1 MENRIFPDHT
11 LIRLY
16 KEEDRTAQHPLRFIL
31 ESCIGTGA
39 TCVAYQAEGEDGIPV
54 RLKQF
59 RPEGIGR
66 KGQLY
71 QAAEARFLQAYR
83 QQLSMM
89 KDEKTAA
96 VTSGLYGL
104 YRDETGYYWT
114 SVSGMVGRTLDRL
127 LPEYSLQKNTETIRR
142 VAECIKAYHEAGWLL
157 LDVKPENIL
166 VIDSLGMQGIN
177 FFDFDSFVQTAEL
190 KAAAEAGQTMVLSSS
205 EAYSAP
211 ELMSTEVDLNEIG
224 ITADFYSVGALLFT
238 ALFGRRPEL
247 FDCLPDGDYDFSSLT
262 DASAMPLSAELRRAV
277 TVFLQHTLTLSPA
290 GRFETDDRLIHAL
303 DEILKHFDLSSP
315 RLVRSLPHAVS
326 SFTGREQELS
336 ALREAIRS
344 SAAPLV
350 VSGMGGIGK
359 TQLVLRA
366 AELLREE
373 YDFCLS
379 RFGVLSGVPF
389 SLCRWKISQGK
400 SRMKPA
406 SRGGF
411 PMTRCIRRF
420 FRASET
426 AVRKTPF
433 SSSTVLTRH
442 PMKTPLLCGMTR
454 ILRI

>member
-59 RPEGIGR
+59 RPEGISR

-142 VAECIKAYHEAGWLL
+142 VAECIKAYHDAGWLL

-190 KAAAEAGQTMVLSSS
+190 KAA
-205 EAYSAP
+205 P
-211 ELMSTEVDLNEIG
+211 RHIP
-224 ITADFYSVGALLFT
+224 
-238 ALFGRRPEL
+238 RR
-247 FDCLPDGDYDFSSLT
+247 S
-262 DASAMPLSAELRRAV
+262 
-277 TVFLQHTLTLSPA
+277 
-290 GRFETDDRLIHAL
+290 
-303 DEILKHFDLSSP
+303 
-315 RLVRSLPHAVS
+315 
-326 SFTGREQELS
+326 
-336 ALREAIRS
+336 
-344 SAAPLV
+344 
-350 VSGMGGIGK
+350 
-359 TQLVLRA
+359 
-366 AELLREE
+366 
-373 YDFCLS
+373 
-379 RFGVLSGVPF
+379 
-389 SLCRWKISQGK
+389 
-400 SRMKPA
+400 
-406 SRGGF
+406 
-411 PMTRCIRRF
+411 
-420 FRASET
+420 
-426 AVRKTPF
+426 
-433 SSSTVLTRH
+433 
-442 PMKTPLLCGMTR
+442 
-454 ILRI
+454 